1 MKHQLDLNSAGKHSE
16 IIFREHLG
24 TQSVYKGSRKDKA
37 DVPPPPHPE
46 TSACT
51 LEVLKYYFLLSFS
64 IIDYLQG
71 MLIKWMKVHY
81 IISKSTP
88 FLFILMRA
96 IWREDVLGS
105 LHRVAYILYHGVFP
119 SHKYLPKTVI
129 FMLNSFQ
136 KIFYYGEVGVSKFT

>member
-1 MKHQLDLNSAGKHSE
+1 
-16 IIFREHLG
+16 
-24 TQSVYKGSRKDKA
+24 
-37 DVPPPPHPE
+37 
-46 TSACT
+46 
-51 LEVLKYYFLLSFS
+51 
-64 IIDYLQG
+64 